1 MVELFR
7 DYMSFLSPR
16 EHEEILSRTVQRVWH
31 FVLRNA
37 SAMDRRQ
44 VTTTEKIE

>member
-7 DYMSFLSPR
+7 EYMNFLSPR
-16 EHEEILSRTVQRVWH
+16 EHEEILRRPVQRVWH
-31 FVLRNA
+31 FVVRNA

-44 VTTTEKIE
+44 VTTAEKIE